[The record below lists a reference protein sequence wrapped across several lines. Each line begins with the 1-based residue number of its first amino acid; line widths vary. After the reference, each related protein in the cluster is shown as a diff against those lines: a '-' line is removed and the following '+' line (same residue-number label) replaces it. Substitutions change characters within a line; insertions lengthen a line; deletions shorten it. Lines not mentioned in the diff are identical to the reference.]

1 MIKVINL
8 VLKILDSEIKTCN
21 NLIFALKLT
30 FFLLES
36 VYLNFLSLDFAFKIR
51 NLFILLFGDSLDD
64 ILFIFFKNVLNLGEV
79 GFDDIGHSAEAL
91 EQRGNFLLQGWTK
104 DTHDFR
110 LHRPNDTLDFFL
122 VVGIL
127 SYEGALEFHDS
138 LKDDLELIN
147 FGFLLIWKNVTL
159 FKDLS
164 DYWVELWEGVGEQSF
179 NLRDIH
185 YLRLQ
190 QFLECDD
197 RTLMYFEILFQ

>member
-1 MIKVINL
+1 MGKGINL

-147 FGFLLIWKNVTL
+147 FGFLLIWKNVAL

-164 DYWVELWEGVGEQSF
+164 DY
-179 NLRDIH
+179 
-185 YLRLQ
+185 
-190 QFLECDD
+190 
-197 RTLMYFEILFQ
+197 

>member
-1 MIKVINL
+1 MGKGINL

-30 FFLLES
+30 FFLLET
-36 VYLNFLSLDFAFKIR
+36 VYLNFLSFDFAFKIR

-91 EQRGNFLLQGWTK
+91 KQRGNFLLQGWTK

-147 FGFLLIWKNVTL
+147 FGFLLIWKNVAL

-164 DYWVELWEGVGEQSF
+164 DYWVEFWEGVGEQSF

-185 YLRLQ
+185 DARALKILQ
-190 QFLECDD
+190 CSDCS
-197 RTLMYFEILFQ
+197 LMSFEILFH

>member
-1 MIKVINL
+1 MGKGINL

-91 EQRGNFLLQGWTK
+91 KQRGNFLLQGWTK

-147 FGFLLIWKNVTL
+147 FGFLLIWKNATL

-164 DYWVELWEGVGEQSF
+164 DYWVEFWEGVGEQSF

-185 YLRLQ
+185 DARALKILQ
-190 QFLECDD
+190 CSD
-197 RTLMYFEILFQ
+197 RSLMSFEILFH

>member
-1 MIKVINL
+1 MGKGNNL

-30 FFLLES
+30 FFLLQS

-91 EQRGNFLLQGWTK
+91 KQRGNFLLQGWTK

-147 FGFLLIWKNVTL
+147 FGFLLIWKNVAL

-164 DYWVELWEGVGEQSF
+164 DYWVEFWEGVGEQSF